1 MKHSKR
7 RNRKTKIEEL
17 IKKNPK
23 LEALRRLPPE
33 VIARAIKSK
42 MNEEDNKK

>member
-1 MKHSKR
+1 MKHSKKDK
-7 RNRKTKIEEL
+7 RKTKISEF

-23 LEALRRLPPE
+23 LEALKRLPPE
-33 VIARAIKSK
+33 VIARVIKSK